1 MDQGITSLSDEDA
14 AFQRYYARHLEPLQ
28 QRFEA
33 LRQKAVKERNLRVV
47 AALIAWLAAVGGIA
61 YMARPIGELW
71 PFVGFFALAAGVGL
85 GIWAWLP
92 AGAHNLR
99 LQEQVLPRIVPF
111 FGDLRYR
118 PEPDLAPGRYADWHV
133 LPHFSELYAEDQIEG
148 TYRGVP
154 LKLAEVTLRYEDS
167 SGPGSDPSTRTAF
180 KGLLLT
186 FELGRDY
193 PGVTLIRSR
202 DSDMNGRFR
211 IDEALHQVG
220 AGSGLEAFATGDA
233 PLETLADAGFLER
246 LAEVTA
252 GLQARHLFASFHADR
267 LVMLI
272 DHEGD
277 YFELSHRQ
285 ETDFARDAGRVRDQ
299 LGRILALV
307 DLLQLRGLA
316 AGAGEEM
323 AARET
328 PAFPELPQPQ
338 AGDPYDVGG
347 WGCLLAFVIFA
358 AALSAYLWLLDSALS
373 TGALMW
379 WSALGASLLALGL
392 FQTGRGVLR
401 RSVGTVLGSLVLLA
415 GALAVLYF
423 FQ

>member
-1 MDQGITSLSDEDA
+1 MDQGTTSLSDGDTE
-14 AFQRYYARHLEPLQ
+14 FQRYYARHLEPLQ
-28 QRFEA
+28 QRFES

-47 AALIAWLAAVGGIA
+47 AALAAWLAAVGGIG

-71 PFVGFFALAAGVGL
+71 PFVGFFALATGVGL

-118 PEPDLAPGRYADWHV
+118 PEPDLVPGRYDDWEV
-133 LPHFSELYAEDQIEG
+133 LPHFSEFYAEDQIEG
-148 TYRGVP
+148 SYRGVP
-154 LKLAEVTLRYEDS
+154 LKLAEVTLRYEES
-167 SGPGSDPSTRTAF
+167 SGPGSDRSTRLAF
-180 KGLLLT
+180 NGLLIT
-186 FELGRDY
+186 FELGREY

-202 DSDMNGRFR
+202 GSDMNGRFR
-211 IDEALHQVG
+211 LDEALHEVG

-233 PLETLADAGFLER
+233 PVETLADAGFLER
-246 LAEVTA
+246 LAEVAA
-252 GLQARHLFASFHADR
+252 GLQARQLFASFHADR

-272 DHEGD
+272 DHKGD
-277 YFELSHRQ
+277 YFEMSHRQ
-285 ETDFARDAGRVRDQ
+285 KTDFARDAGRVRDQ
-299 LGRILALV
+299 LARILALV
-307 DLLQLRGLA
+307 DLLQLRGIA
-316 AGAGEEM
+316 TGEGEET

-328 PAFPELPQPQ
+328 PAFPELPEPE
-338 AGDPYDVGG
+338 AADPYDVGG

-358 AALSAYLWLLDSALS
+358 AALSAYLWLLDGALS
-373 TGALMW
+373 TGALLW

-401 RSVGTVLGSLVLLA
+401 RSVGSVMGGLVLLA
-415 GALAVLYF
+415 GAMAVLYF